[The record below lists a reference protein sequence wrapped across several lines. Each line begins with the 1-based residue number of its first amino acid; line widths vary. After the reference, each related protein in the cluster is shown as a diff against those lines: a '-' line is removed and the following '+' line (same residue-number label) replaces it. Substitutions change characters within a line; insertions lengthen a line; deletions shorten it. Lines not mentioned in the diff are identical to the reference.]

1 VKYSPADKPIDIIT
15 TDENGM
21 VKVSILDRGIGIAP
35 VHQKHLFRKFYRVP
49 SGNVHD
55 IKGFGLGLHY
65 VRKILRMLGGDIQ
78 VNSTLGE
85 GSCFSFHLPIQYE

>member
-1 VKYSPADKPIDIIT
+1 
-15 TDENGM
+15 
-21 VKVSILDRGIGIAP
+21 
-35 VHQKHLFRKFYRVP
+35 
-49 SGNVHD
+49 VHD

-78 VNSTLGE
+78 VKSALGE